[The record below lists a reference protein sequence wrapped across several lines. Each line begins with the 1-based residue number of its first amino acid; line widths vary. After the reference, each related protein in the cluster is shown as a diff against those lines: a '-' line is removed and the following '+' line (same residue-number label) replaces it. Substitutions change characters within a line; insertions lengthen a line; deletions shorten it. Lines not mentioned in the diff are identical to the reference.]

1 MPTNPS
7 AFATLRQLQPHE
19 PFHARPR
26 RRWSPPAVF
35 LATPR
40 QRGRA
45 WAPVEHSGI
54 NTKDSDGTAAGNYGE
69 DHVWPWADVLEFDF
83 NYFGVLQ

>member
-1 MPTNPS
+1 
-7 AFATLRQLQPHE
+7 
-19 PFHARPR
+19 
-26 RRWSPPAVF
+26 

-40 QRGRA
+40 RRGLA
-45 WAPVEHSGI
+45 WAPVERSGI